1 MNTSAKAR
9 VLTVLFAAPL
19 TALAAACT
27 PVDGLN
33 PLADPRERG
42 PFIARSDMPV
52 PPNVE
57 RAADSGECAGEPLR
71 ASSARLPD
79 YPARGWSRGLQG
91 WSIVQFDVSEAGL
104 VENVGIARGVPGG
117 SFDHEARA
125 AVEDWRFRPVSR
137 PLTGC
142 VVLFQFTQGEVRIG

>member
-1 MNTSAKAR
+1 MR
-9 VLTVLFAAPL
+9 ILILFA
-19 TALAAACT
+19 LAWLSSACT
-27 PVDGLN
+27 PMDGLN
-33 PLADPRERG
+33 PLVDPRERG

-57 RAADSGECAGEPLR
+57 RAASSDQCAGEPLR
-71 ASSARLPD
+71 AASARLPD

-91 WSIVQFDVSEAGL
+91 WSIVQFDVEADGA
-104 VENVGIARGVPGG
+104 VRNVSIARGVPGG
-117 SFDHEARA
+117 SFDREAVR

-137 PLTGC
+137 RLTGC

>member
-1 MNTSAKAR
+1 MRPT
-9 VLTVLFAAPL
+9 LAPIL
-19 TALAAACT
+19 VPMLAMILLVPAACA
-27 PVDGLN
+27 PVATVN

-57 RAADSGECAGEPLR
+57 RAADSSQCAGEPLR

-79 YPARGWSRGLQG
+79 YPARGWRRGLQG
-91 WSIVQFDVSEAGL
+91 WSIVQFDVTETGA
-104 VENVGIARGVPGG
+104 VQNVAIARGVPGG
-117 SFDHEARA
+117 SFDQEARA

-142 VVLFQFTQGEVRIG
+142 VVMFQFTQGEVRIG